1 MLVGTT
7 TRSIRQGGAEI
18 GDCVASGPSAA
29 IKYTLLWQ
37 RVSDIIFR
45 GVKKKRRQFV
55 TIASV
60 KLCAVDYAQWMKQ

>member
-7 TRSIRQGGAEI
+7 TWSITRQGGAEI
-18 GDCVASGPSAA
+18 DDLRRAQSATN
-29 IKYTLLWQ
+29 KYTLLWK

-45 GVKKKRRQFV
+45 GVKKKSKGFV

-60 KLCAVDYAQWMKQ
+60 KLRAVNYAQNRR